1 MTFSFQYYLMAFTF
15 HFDLIAFSFRS
26 APRER
31 PKLHL
36 AKRSEAHAEEEAAA
50 AAAAKSAIF
59 GGAKPVDT
67 TKREKEIEEKLK
79 KPHPAEHRYSRYHFI
94 GITLGQTQID
104 SINRIH
110 V

>member
-1 MTFSFQYYLMAFTF
+1 MTFYF
-15 HFDLIAFSFRS
+15 HS

-36 AKRSEAHAEEEAAA
+36 AKRSEAHAEEEAAAAAA

-79 KPHPAEHRYSRYHFI
+79 KPHPAEHRYSRRHFI
-94 GITLGQTQID
+94 GITLGLDQD
-104 SINRIH
+104 YLG
-110 V
+110 